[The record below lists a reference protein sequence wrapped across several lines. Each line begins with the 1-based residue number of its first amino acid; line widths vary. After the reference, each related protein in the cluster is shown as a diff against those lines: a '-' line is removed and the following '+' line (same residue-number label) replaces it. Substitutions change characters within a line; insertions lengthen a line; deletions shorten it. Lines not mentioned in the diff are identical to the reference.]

1 MTNSNL
7 LCFLYFYHQNIPLKD
22 ICKYIV
28 YSEVNLHYIFLK
40 ISATFFNTFYYIIT
54 LHIFFNVD
62 KCITELFLIH
72 QTILKHFININ
83 VKQFCWKKGTPLWC

>member
-7 LCFLYFYHQNIPLKD
+7 LCFFILLSPKHPPKD
-22 ICKYIV
+22 IYKYTV

-40 ISATFFNTFYYIIT
+40 ISATFFKTFYYIIT
-54 LHIFFNVD
+54 LHIFFNMD

-83 VKQFCWKKGTPLWC
+83 LKQFCWKKGAPLWC